1 MECFIL
7 AGGLSRRFGEDK
19 LSYPLKGKKVL
30 ERVIDSARSVFEKV
44 YIVAKQPEKFFWA
57 EAEVIRDSLPLQAP
71 IAGLLTA
78 LEKAEGERF
87 CLLAGDYPLIRKEV
101 LERLKE
107 SQEAD
112 AVVFCIKGQV
122 HPLIGIYSKAIKDVA
137 RKRINSGD
145 LSLMGL
151 LKNVNT
157 LFIEEN
163 EVVDADPELI
173 SFINLNTKE
182 DLKLLMEK
190 TG

>member
-1 MECFIL
+1 MECFVL

-44 YIVAKQPEKFFWA
+44 YIVTKQPERFSWA
-57 EAEVIRDSLPLQAP
+57 GAEVIKDSVPLQAP

-78 LEKAEGERF
+78 LEEADGERF
-87 CLLAGDYPLIRKEV
+87 CLLAGDYPLIKRQV
-101 LERLKE
+101 LERLRE
-107 SQEAD
+107 SQMAD

-137 RKRINSGD
+137 RKRVNSGD

-151 LKNVNT
+151 LKSVNT
-157 LFIEEN
+157 LFIDEN
-163 EVVDADPELI
+163 EIEDADPELI
-173 SFINLNTKE
+173 SFINLNTRE
-182 DLKLLMEK
+182 DLEVLLEK